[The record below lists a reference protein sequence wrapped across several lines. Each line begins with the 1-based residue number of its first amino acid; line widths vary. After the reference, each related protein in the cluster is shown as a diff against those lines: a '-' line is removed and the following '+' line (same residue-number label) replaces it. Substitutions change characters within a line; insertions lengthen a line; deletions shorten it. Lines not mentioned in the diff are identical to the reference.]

1 MKNKLK
7 IVYKKNG
14 GSDFITSPIDALVE
28 EKNYQDEEINTS
40 SNNIIIEKSENKIS
54 SLVNQINSRSVGKNY
69 GKFVTKEDDDDIKNI
84 KLNIEK
90 IKKDEIDIT
99 LLKDLDRI
107 KIVVPSLIGIPSK
120 IKEKREKWNNDVN
133 NLIKFVFNKFI
144 ITNFYENTKYKNQF
158 IKDVHLNFN
167 NKNILFFIE
176 YDLLNLFL
184 YPYEDNENLID
195 KKLDKLINI
204 KHKNETIFKY
214 LFEEKNIKILNY
226 IYNKNINIQDDDG
239 NTPLMYT
246 ILLNDMKNFKYLIE
260 KLKKNDINT
269 KNFKNETALSLVI
282 NNNVN
287 NKEEFIRNLFKYG
300 ANYQNNLLKEY
311 EYLYYEYNFE
321 KIIKSSN
328 RNEQKLLD
336 LNNLNTNLNNITNQ
350 SSNNESLNDL
360 KQKINEEINKLKR
373 QNIIFSNAQMQN
385 QIINRQEKN
394 NDIEII
400 NKITIEN
407 LYDNKE
413 YINKIINLKNENLK
427 IKIYEK
433 LFSLVSESLKNLDLD
448 TAKIEFIENKNI
460 INIIHKNVKNINTI
474 VKNKLKE
481 FENYYNIIYK

>member
-1 MKNKLK
+1 
-7 IVYKKNG
+7 
-14 GSDFITSPIDALVE
+14 
-28 EKNYQDEEINTS
+28 
-40 SNNIIIEKSENKIS
+40 
-54 SLVNQINSRSVGKNY
+54 
-69 GKFVTKEDDDDIKNI
+69 
-84 KLNIEK
+84 
-90 IKKDEIDIT
+90 
-99 LLKDLDRI
+99 
-107 KIVVPSLIGIPSK
+107 
-120 IKEKREKWNNDVN
+120 
-133 NLIKFVFNKFI
+133 
-144 ITNFYENTKYKNQF
+144 
-158 IKDVHLNFN
+158 
-167 NKNILFFIE
+167 
-176 YDLLNLFL
+176 
-184 YPYEDNENLID
+184 
-195 KKLDKLINI
+195 
-204 KHKNETIFKY
+204 
-214 LFEEKNIKILNY
+214 
-226 IYNKNINIQDDDG
+226 
-239 NTPLMYT
+239 MYT